1 MKDGYNNSVEPNDT
15 DNQYDGPSKSHRNR
29 DSHALQ
35 KLGVQLVALTA
46 EQLRRIPMPETLA
59 EAIELARKITAHEG
73 RRRQMQYIGKLMRQL
88 EVEPIQQALARMTDG
103 DRQATALMHAAE
115 HWRERLLAEPE
126 ALTRW
131 MDAHPRCNRTRLESL
146 INGARADA
154 ASGKPARAY
163 SDLVRLLRDTLSE
176 PAPGAETPPSP
187 KAPPTFVDDDE

>member
-1 MKDGYNNSVEPNDT
+1 MKDGYHNSVDTNDT
-15 DNQYDGPSKSHRNR
+15 ANQYDGPSKSQRKR

-59 EAIELARKITAHEG
+59 EAIDLARKITAHEG

-115 HWRERLLAEPE
+115 HWRERLLAEPD
-126 ALTRW
+126 ALARW
-131 MDAHPRCNRTRLESL
+131 MDAHPRTNRTRLESL
-146 INGARADA
+146 INGARTDA
-154 ASGKPARAY
+154 ANSKPGRSY
-163 SDLVRLLRDTLSE
+163 RDLFRLLRDTLTE
-176 PAPGAETPPSP
+176 AAADAAGAAIAAKNHPDS
-187 KAPPTFVDDDE
+187 ADEA